1 MRRAATKSGFPAGAK
16 TRPLPATP
24 PIPNVNELTPCAAE
38 SVFLARLGR
47 HSVAAFLVLLAIA
60 SLRVVSTYA
69 VFSNT
74 YDEPV
79 HLACGMEW
87 LTQGSY
93 HYEPLHPPLARV
105 AAAIGPWLD
114 GRRSQGLGNVWAEG
128 PAILAEEG
136 RYDRTLFLSRLGE
149 LPFLWLAC
157 LVVYLWG
164 RRCLGPAGAVL
175 AVLLF
180 SNLPPVLA
188 HAGLATTD
196 MALTATVGAAFL
208 AALYWCER
216 PTPWRA
222 LALGCATGL
231 AVLSKFSSLT
241 FLPVAFVAAG
251 AVHLRWARP
260 DAATLGRQ
268 LRLRLPTLCLA
279 AVAAFYVVWA
289 GYRFSFGHVPFTA
302 LRLPFPEFYI
312 GLQQAWAHEK
322 QGAPFAYLL
331 GEHRDSGWWWYYF
344 VVLGVKT
351 PLALFGLCAAA
362 LLPHAAA
369 GARGGPW
376 AVRYALAFAAG
387 IFVFCLFNHINLG
400 VRHILPVYIGLS
412 IVGAAGALRLIGMA
426 AQWRPAVALAAAL
439 LLALLAPSAMAHPDY
454 LPYFNLLAGSH
465 PEKVLVDSDL
475 DWGQDFKRLALRL
488 RQMGVRQA
496 AFTPCLPV
504 DPATLGLPPLSPNDF
519 IRPSPGWN
527 VMRVT
532 LLQLMLAQKAASHPE
547 LTYWP
552 ELIAPTQRVGA
563 GLLLWYFP
571 PDRLPATGA
580 GSMTVSQC

>member
-1 MRRAATKSGFPAGAK
+1 MNDLKAPPVEPA
-16 TRPLPATP
+16 
-24 PIPNVNELTPCAAE
+24 
-38 SVFLARLGR
+38 FLAWLGR
-47 HSVAAFLVLLAIA
+47 HSVAAFLILLAIA
-60 SLRVVSTYA
+60 SLRVVSTYS

-74 YDEPV
+74 YDEPE

-87 LTQGSY
+87 LTQGTY
-93 HYEPLHPPLARV
+93 HYEPKHPPLARV

-114 GRRSQGLGNVWAEG
+114 GRRSLGLPSMWEEG
-128 PAILAEEG
+128 PAILAEDG
-136 RYDRTLFLSRLGE
+136 RYDRTLFLARLGE

-164 RRCLGPAGAVL
+164 RRCLGGAGAVL

-180 SNLPPVLA
+180 SNLPSVLA
-188 HAGLATTD
+188 HAGLVTND

-208 AALYWCER
+208 AGLCWCER
-216 PTPWRA
+216 PTPGRA
-222 LALGCATGL
+222 LLFGGATGL
-231 AVLSKFSSLT
+231 ALLSKVSALA
-241 FLPVAFVAAG
+241 FLPMAFAASG
-251 AVHLRWARP
+251 AVHLWQTRP
-260 DAATLGRQ
+260 GAAELGGQ
-268 LRLRLPTLCLA
+268 LRRRLPTLCLA
-279 AVAAFYVVWA
+279 AVTAFYLIWA

-312 GLQQAWAHEK
+312 GLQQALQHEK
-322 QGAPFAYLL
+322 QGGGFAYLL
-331 GEHRDSGWWWYYF
+331 GQHRDSGWWWYYF

-362 LLPHAAA
+362 LLPHAA

-412 IVGAAGALRLIGMA
+412 IVGAAGALRLTGMA
-426 AQWRPAVALAAAL
+426 TRWRPAGALTAGL
-439 LLALLAPSAMAHPDY
+439 LLALLVPSAMAHPDY

-465 PEKVLVDSDL
+465 PEHVLVDSDL
-475 DWGQDFKRLALRL
+475 DWGQDLKRLALRL

-504 DPATLGLPPLSPNDF
+504 DPNALGLPPLTPNDF
-519 IRPSPGWN
+519 IRPAPGWN

-532 LLQLMLAQKAASHPE
+532 LLQLMLANKAASHPE

-552 ELIAPTQRVGA
+552 ELIPPTQRVGA

-571 PDRLPATGA
+571 PDRVPATGA
-580 GSMTVSQC
+580 GSMTVSRC